1 MVTIVLPPDL
11 EKTITE
17 RALRNGTTPELLVL
31 ETLQQE
37 YAPAVTPAPK
47 EGTLADFL
55 GDYIGCI
62 DSGELIPGGARM
74 SENIGERFAEGM
86 LEKHK
91 AGKL

>member
-1 MVTIVLPPDL
+1 MVTIVLPTDL

-17 RALRNGTTPELLVL
+17 RAQRNGTTPELLVL
-31 ETLQQE
+31 KTLRQE
-37 YAPAVTPAPK
+37 FGTDVTPGAN

-55 GDYIGCI
+55 GDYIGCL
-62 DSGELIPGGARM
+62 DSGEMIPGGARM

-86 LEKHK
+86 LEKHN

>member
-1 MVTIVLPPDL
+1 MVTIVLPLDL

-17 RALRNGTTPELLVL
+17 HAQQNGTTPELLVL
-31 ETLQQE
+31 ATLHQE
-37 YAPAVTPAPK
+37 FGTEVTPSAN

-55 GDYIGCI
+55 GEYLGCL
-62 DSGELIPGGARM
+62 DSGEIVPGGACM
-74 SENIGERFAEGM
+74 SKNIGERFAEGM